1 MTSHMVDKVCNTC
14 QKGKKSKGAI
24 NCDWCG
30 TRFAST
36 NEEGCKKCIL
46 QLNRFV
52 AWTIKRGLGSWWCLG
67 KWSAC
72 SPSTP
77 TIRVQIWLTT
87 LIFFS
92 ETVSENQENLQL
104 ERRGWPSF

>member
-46 QLNRFV
+46 QLFV
-52 AWTIKRGLGSWWCLG
+52 LHRLLSNVLATI
-67 KWSAC
+67 
-72 SPSTP
+72 
-77 TIRVQIWLTT
+77 
-87 LIFFS
+87 F
-92 ETVSENQENLQL
+92 
-104 ERRGWPSF
+104 RRLPFDYSKI